1 VTREARTELFEPNR
15 WGVSSAAI
23 PALAGRLQGFCQR
36 YGGCFRTATRDA
48 SPYAQPYVSA
58 LLRMESQRTFTN
70 IGRQVGMPGQNIQ
83 HFMTNSPWSAAD
95 VLRQVRQEIAART
108 ELQRGG
114 VRVLDESPVKKA
126 GTKTAGAARQW
137 KGRIGHVD
145 SSQVGTFLAYANGPV
160 WTWIDGELFLPEH
173 WFGPELADERKRLGI
188 PPDRTFQ
195 TKVEL
200 GWQMIRRVQA
210 EGLPFEAVGCDELYG
225 RSGWLR
231 ARLDEAR
238 IVYLANVPADV
249 RGYLEPPRLEV
260 PETPPGHIGPR
271 FKRPRVQAAG
281 PALEARALA
290 ARPETAWQRIRVR
303 PVERGEL
310 ADDFAAWRVW
320 TIRDDAVAQEWLL
333 VRRTSQGKC
342 SYTLSNAP
350 PDTPLARLAAL
361 RCQRYWVERAN
372 QDAKSEA
379 GWDELPAQKYRAW
392 EHHLALTILA
402 TWFVAET
409 KLDWAHDHPR
419 DPSLL
424 TDFAIDRLPDLS
436 VANVRSML
444 RAALPLPDLT
454 ADRAA
459 ALVVEHLVNR
469 TRSRRSRRQRQPYT
483 GHDP

>member
-1 VTREARTELFEPNR
+1 VTREARTELFEPDR
-15 WGVSSAAI
+15 WGVSPSTI

-58 LLRMESQRTFTN
+58 LLRMESKRTFAN

-95 VLRQVRQEIAART
+95 VLRQVRQEVATRA

-114 VRVLDESPVKKA
+114 VLVLDESAVRKA
-126 GTKTAGAARQW
+126 GTKTVGAARQW
-137 KGRIGHVD
+137 NGRIGHVD
-145 SSQVGTFLAYANGPV
+145 LSQVGTFLAYANGPV
-160 WTWIDGELFLPEH
+160 WTWVDGELFLPEH
-173 WFGPELADERKRLGI
+173 WFGSALAAERKRLGI
-188 PPDRTFQ
+188 PAAQTFQ

-231 ARLDEAR
+231 AQLDAAR
-238 IVYLANVPADV
+238 IVYLANVPADT
-249 RGYLEPPRLEV
+249 RIYLQAPRLEV
-260 PETPPGHIGPR
+260 PETPPGHIGPH
-271 FKRPRVQAAG
+271 FKRPRIQTTA
-281 PALEARALA
+281 PAIEARALA
-290 ARPETAWQRIRVR
+290 VRPDTAWHRIQVR

-310 ADDFAAWRVW
+310 ADEFAAWRVW

-350 PDTPLARLAAL
+350 PDTPLERLAHL
-361 RCQRYWVERAN
+361 RCQRYWIERAN

-379 GWDELPAQKYRAW
+379 GWDELQAQKYRAW

-409 KLDWAHDHPR
+409 KLDWARDHPR
-419 DPSLL
+419 DPSLV
-424 TDFAIDRLPDLS
+424 TDFATDRLPDLS

-454 ADRAA
+454 PDRAA

-469 TRSRRSRRQRQPYT
+469 TRSRRSRRQRQPYI